1 MSVPTSEHTSEHIL
15 STERLE
21 ALADGI
27 FAFAMTLLV
36 LSIDL
41 PASIPTAS
49 ANQAILKYL
58 IDFMPK
64 LGIYAIAF
72 LILGM
77 LWYGHQRLFHFI
89 EYIDT
94 GLLWINLIFLMFVAI
109 APFTTN
115 LAGDYV
121 NFQMGILPMEIQ
133 FLILNLI
140 YSYMWLYVISRP
152 EMLSHELN
160 SLEVA
165 KTKEKQTV
173 QIAMALTAICIS
185 FFSTILSLLPIIL
198 LLYISISNRYRLIK

>member
-1 MSVPTSEHTSEHIL
+1 MSIPTSEHTSEHIL

-58 IDFMPK
+58 IDLMPK
-64 LGIYAIAF
+64 LGIYVIAF

-89 EYIDT
+89 GYIDT
-94 GLLWINLIFLMFVAI
+94 GSSLDQPHIPNVRCVSALHHKPGWRLRQFPDGHPAN
-109 APFTTN
+109 
-115 LAGDYV
+115 GDTIPDTELDL
-121 NFQMGILPMEIQ
+121 Q
-133 FLILNLI
+133 
-140 YSYMWLYVISRP
+140 LYVALCHI
-152 EMLSHELN
+152 
-160 SLEVA
+160 
-165 KTKEKQTV
+165 QTWD
-173 QIAMALTAICIS
+173 A
-185 FFSTILSLLPIIL
+185 
-198 LLYISISNRYRLIK
+198 